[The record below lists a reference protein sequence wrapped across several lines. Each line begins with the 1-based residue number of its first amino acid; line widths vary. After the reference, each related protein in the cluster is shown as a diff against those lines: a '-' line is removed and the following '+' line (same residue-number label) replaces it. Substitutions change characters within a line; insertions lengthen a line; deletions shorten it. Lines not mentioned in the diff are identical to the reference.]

1 MLWIMLRI
9 RLLTIEQRQRLV
21 ALGDDLE
28 QLWDDPRSP
37 ANLKKRIL
45 RTVPEEVIA
54 DTTDDPPSL
63 HLKLHCVA
71 GSHTQLTVPKNK
83 TGYHNHINS
92 QVTS

>member
-28 QLWDDPRSP
+28 QLRDDPRSP
-37 ANLKKRIL
+37 ASLKKRIL

-92 QVTS
+92 QITN